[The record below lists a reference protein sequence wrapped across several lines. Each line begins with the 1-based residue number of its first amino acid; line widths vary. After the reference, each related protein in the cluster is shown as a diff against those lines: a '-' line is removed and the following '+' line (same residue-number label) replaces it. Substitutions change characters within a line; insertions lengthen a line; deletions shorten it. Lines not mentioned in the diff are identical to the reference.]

1 MVTTDRLF
9 ESIHSVYSNKSR
21 QNTTE
26 YIGKFDGISIASIKY
41 RILSNTAK
49 YCMGASLYGFV
60 DKYTDL
66 LCLQNVS
73 TYHMTE
79 MLFSHHFIA
88 IDTV

>member
-1 MVTTDRLF
+1 METTDRLF
-9 ESIHSVYSNKSR
+9 ESIHSVIRTNPVKIQLNIPANLTVFR
-21 QNTTE
+21 LPT
-26 YIGKFDGISIASIKY
+26 
-41 RILSNTAK
+41 SNTAK
-49 YCMGASLYGFV
+49 YFMGTSLYGSV

-73 TYHMTE
+73 TYHMTK

>member
-1 MVTTDRLF
+1 
-9 ESIHSVYSNKSR
+9 
-21 QNTTE
+21 
-26 YIGKFDGISIASIKY
+26 
-41 RILSNTAK
+41 
-49 YCMGASLYGFV
+49 MGTSLYGSV

-66 LCLQNVS
+66 LSLKNIS